1 MGLCCAHKTGK
12 THQTTL
18 VALPSPELRR
28 HCVVQYPQVDA
39 SNQPFLALLDQRLA
53 RFLGNRRT

>member
-39 SNQPFLALLDQRLA
+39 SNQHSSPY
-53 RFLGNRRT
+53 